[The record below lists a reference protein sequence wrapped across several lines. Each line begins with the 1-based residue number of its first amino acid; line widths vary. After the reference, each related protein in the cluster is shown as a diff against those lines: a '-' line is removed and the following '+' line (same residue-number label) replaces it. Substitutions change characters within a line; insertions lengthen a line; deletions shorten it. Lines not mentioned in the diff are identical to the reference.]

1 MTLPE
6 LTKLIEEG
14 GIAVTAGLAVL
25 AWIWERRT
33 NKALTQQLLQLAMSQ
48 VEAQTA
54 GQALQKDLKET
65 VVQAVQRG
73 K

>member
-1 MTLPE
+1 MTIPE
-6 LTKLIEEG
+6 LYEMIRGEP
-14 GIAVTAGLAVL
+14 AVGMATLASA

-54 GQALQKDLKET
+54 GQALQKSLKET
-65 VVQAVQRG
+65 VEKSVR
-73 K
+73 